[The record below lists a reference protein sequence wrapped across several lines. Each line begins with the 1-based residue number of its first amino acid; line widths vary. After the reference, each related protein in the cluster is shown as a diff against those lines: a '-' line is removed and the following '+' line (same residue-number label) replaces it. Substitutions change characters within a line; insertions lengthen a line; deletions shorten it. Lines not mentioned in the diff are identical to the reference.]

1 MKLWISLWFNFSTL
15 SSCFLKNNKEA
26 KKPVNKN
33 NDVINNPNIVYLNYY
48 QRNKEKILER
58 RKEYVKNNYEKVLEQ
73 NRKYYNKEYFRNYY
87 HKKKPVEVS
96 STQST

>member
-1 MKLWISLWFNFSTL
+1 MVFKRFKMLLND
-15 SSCFLKNNKEA
+15 LKKYYFILILME
-26 KKPVNKN
+26 KQN
-33 NDVINNPNIVYLNYY
+33 NDVINNPNVVYLNYY

-87 HKKKPVEVS
+87 HKKKPVEVH